1 MSINSQAMARV
12 ASYSRYS
19 TSLQDES
26 SLEQQQ
32 NRCREKASQLGMGI
46 SSDLEFSDAALSG
59 TKPDRKGVSD
69 LINAAENGLI
79 DVVIVDSLSR
89 LSRELCFTLSTL
101 KNLIQ
106 VHGVRFISVT
116 EGIDSAL
123 GNWELSAMIMG
134 YTHQEYIKTL
144 GSAVIRGQS
153 HAHLNGFS
161 TGGFPFGY
169 KSVSKEGS
177 EFGRQRKLRKEVM
190 IHEDNTQWVRKVFDW
205 FVKDKM
211 AIQQIAKELTRLE
224 APKDHR
230 STVSHWNHQSVSHML
245 ANQYYIGHCA
255 YGKKTNVRNP
265 LTGKVR
271 QKLRPVE
278 ESDKWITVRED
289 LRIIDQET
297 FDQAQEMLEEN
308 RKRYAKKRG
317 KSGRFKGATND
328 IQNPRHHLQGLFV
341 CSKCNSPF
349 ITHGAHYMQ
358 CKGNIN
364 GLCDVKTCLPREL
377 AKKIIIG
384 ELQRSLEKN
393 QPLMECLFETLK
405 KSIET
410 RKTNKPNEF
419 ESLTNNRKAETSKM
433 NRLVDLYANWKEDD
447 PEAQKYI
454 KDKIK
459 ICTQQIKNLG
469 KELARLSESSKPST
483 PAPTLTLIQDKL
495 NFIASA
501 IGSDTPSK
509 IPLSKILGA
518 ISLME
523 VNTVGHKRK
532 HFAGFLK
539 LETSRLLSLVTDG
552 SEILSDGC
560 DEEVLLDFI
569 ADPEWFV
576 FKDRIVELYAKKM
589 KHREIGKALGCPR
602 GWVTLALKAH
612 AEESGIPYVDGRK
625 LKKRLGRITVAMK
638 IADNAKAFWDE
649 NLSVLQIASRL
660 GCSAPTIEK
669 ALDYWHDAKGLK
681 RPTPKES
688 KQKLLAQMKELYD
701 QGKQYQ
707 EIGAVVG
714 LCARSVKLLLKEYLA
729 TLGIQIPDGRSR
741 K

>member
-59 TKPDRKGVSD
+59 TKPDRKGVTD

-211 AIQQIAKELTRLE
+211 PIQQIAKELTRLE

-265 LTGKVR
+265 ISGKVH

-278 ESDKWITVRED
+278 ESSKLITLRED

-297 FDQAQEMLEEN
+297 FDQAQEMLDEN
-308 RKRYAKKRG
+308 RSCYAKKRG
-317 KSGRFKGATND
+317 KAGRFKGSTND
-328 IQNPRHHLQGLFV
+328 MQNPRHHLQGLFV

-349 ITHGAHYMQ
+349 ITHGANYMQ
-358 CKGNIN
+358 CKGNIV
-364 GLCDVKTCLPREL
+364 GSCSVKTCLPRVL
-377 AKKIIIG
+377 AKKIIIQN
-384 ELQRSLEKN
+384 LQRLLKRN
-393 QPLMECLFETLK
+393 QPLAECLFETLK
-405 KSIET
+405 KSIEA
-410 RKTNKPNEF
+410 RKTNQPNEF
-419 ESLTNNRKAETSKM
+419 EVLTKDLKTVTSKLD
-433 NRLVDLYANWKEDD
+433 RLLGLFEDLKEDD
-447 PEAQKYI
+447 PEGQKDLR
-454 KDKIK
+454 DKIK
-459 ICTQQIKNLG
+459 ARTQEKKNLE
-469 KELARLSESSKPST
+469 KQLAKFTGSSKQST
-483 PAPTLTLIQDKL
+483 PASTLPLIQDKL
-495 NFIASA
+495 NFIATA
-501 IGSDTPSK
+501 IGNDTLSK
-509 IPLSKILGA
+509 IPWVKILGA
-518 ISLME
+518 IELLE
-523 VNTVGHKRK
+523 VDTIGHKRK

-539 LETSRLLSLVTDG
+539 LETSRLLRLVTDG

-569 ADPEWFV
+569 GDPEWFE
-576 FKDRIVELYAKKM
+576 FKDRILELHAKKM
-589 KHREIGKALGCPR
+589 KHKEIGKALGCPR

-612 AEESGIPYVDGRK
+612 AQESGIPYVDGRK
-625 LKKRLGRITVAMK
+625 LKKRLGRLTVAMK
-638 IADNAKAFWDE
+638 IADQAKALMDE
-649 NLSVLQIASRL
+649 
-660 GCSAPTIEK
+660 G
-669 ALDYWHDAKGLK
+669 W
-681 RPTPKES
+681 
-688 KQKLLAQMKELYD
+688 LL
-701 QGKQYQ
+701 Q
-707 EIGAVVG
+707 EIAKKFGCCRDIITAAVKHWHSSRG
-714 LCARSVKLLLKEYLA
+714 LPV
-729 TLGIQIPDGRSR
+729 PDGRTRR
-741 K
+741 KSLERKSSKKRSD

>member
-1 MSINSQAMARV
+1 MPLNIPTTEDFMSIHSKTVIRV

-19 TSLQDES
+19 TNLQDES

-32 NRCREKASQLGMGI
+32 NRCREKATQLGMGI

-69 LINAAENGLI
+69 LINAAESGLI

-106 VHGVRFISVT
+106 VHGLRFISVS
-116 EGIDSAL
+116 EGIDSAQ

-211 AIQQIAKELTRLE
+211 PIQQIAKELTRLE

-265 LTGKVR
+265 ISGKVR

-278 ESDKWITVRED
+278 ESSKLITLRED

-308 RKRYAKKRG
+308 RSCYAKNRG
-317 KSGRFKGATND
+317 KSGRFKGSTND
-328 IQNPRHHLQGLFV
+328 MQNPRHHLQGLFV

-349 ITHGAHYMQ
+349 ITHGANYMQ
-358 CKGNIN
+358 CKGNII
-364 GLCDVKTCLPREL
+364 GSCSVKTCLPRVL
-377 AKKIIIG
+377 AKKIIIQN
-384 ELQRSLEKN
+384 LQRLLERN
-393 QPLMECLFETLK
+393 QPLAECLFETLK
-405 KSIET
+405 KSIEA
-410 RKTNKPNEF
+410 RKTNQPNEF
-419 ESLTNNRKAETSKM
+419 EVLTKDLKTVTSKLD
-433 NRLVDLYANWKEDD
+433 RLLGLFEDLKVDD
-447 PEAQKYI
+447 PEGQKDLR
-454 KDKIK
+454 DKIK
-459 ICTQQIKNLG
+459 ARTQEKKNLE
-469 KELARLSESSKPST
+469 KQLAKLTGSSKQST
-483 PAPTLTLIQDKL
+483 PASTLPLIQDKL
-495 NFIASA
+495 NFIATA
-501 IGSDTPSK
+501 IGNDTLSK
-509 IPLSKILGA
+509 IPWVKILGS
-518 ISLME
+518 IELLE
-523 VNTVGHKRK
+523 VDTIGHKRK

-569 ADPEWFV
+569 GEPEWFD
-576 FKDRIVELYAKKM
+576 FKDRILELHAKKM

-602 GWVTLALKAH
+602 GWVTLVLKHH
-612 AEESGIPYVDGRK
+612 AAESGIPHVDGRK
-625 LKKRLGRITVAMK
+625 LKKRLGKLTVAMK
-638 IADNAKAFWDE
+638 IADQAKALMDE
-649 NLSVLQIASRL
+649 
-660 GCSAPTIEK
+660 G
-669 ALDYWHDAKGLK
+669 W
-681 RPTPKES
+681 
-688 KQKLLAQMKELYD
+688 LL
-701 QGKQYQ
+701 Q
-707 EIGAVVG
+707 EIAKKFGCCRDIITAAVKHWYSSRG
-714 LCARSVKLLLKEYLA
+714 LLVL
-729 TLGIQIPDGRSR
+729 DGRTRR
-741 K
+741 KSLERKSSKKRSD

>member
-46 SSDLEFSDAALSG
+46 SSYLEFSDAALSG

-123 GNWELSAMIMG
+123 GNWELSAIIMG

-190 IHEDNTQWVRKVFDW
+190 VHEAHSQWVRKVFDW

-211 AIQQIAKELTRLE
+211 PIQQIAKELTKLE

-230 STVSHWNHQSVSHML
+230 ATVSHWNHQSVSHML

-265 LTGKVR
+265 ISGKVH

-278 ESDKWITVRED
+278 ESSKLITLRED

-308 RKRYAKKRG
+308 RSCYAKNRG
-317 KSGRFKGATND
+317 KAGRFKGSTND

-349 ITHGAHYMQ
+349 ITHGANYMQ
-358 CKGNIN
+358 CKGNIV
-364 GLCDVKTCLPREL
+364 GSCSVKTCLPRVL
-377 AKKIIIG
+377 AKKIIIQN
-384 ELQRSLEKN
+384 LQRLLERN
-393 QPLMECLFETLK
+393 QPLAECLFETLK
-405 KSIET
+405 KSIEA
-410 RKTNKPNEF
+410 RKTNQPNEF
-419 ESLTNNRKAETSKM
+419 EVLTKDLKTVTSKLD
-433 NRLVDLYANWKEDD
+433 RLLGLFEDLKEDD
-447 PEAQKYI
+447 PEGQKDLR
-454 KDKIK
+454 DKIK
-459 ICTQQIKNLG
+459 ARTQEKKNLE
-469 KELARLSESSKPST
+469 KQLAKLTGSSKQST
-483 PAPTLTLIQDKL
+483 PASTLPLIQDKL
-495 NFIASA
+495 NFIATA
-501 IGSDTPSK
+501 IGNDTLSK
-509 IPLSKILGA
+509 IPWVKILGA
-518 ISLME
+518 IELLE
-523 VNTVGHKRK
+523 VDTIGHKRK

-569 ADPEWFV
+569 GDPEWFD
-576 FKDRIVELYAKKM
+576 FKDRILELHAKKM
-589 KHREIGKALGCPR
+589 KHKEIAKALGCPR
-602 GWVTLALKAH
+602 NWVTLALKAH
-612 AEESGIPYVDGRK
+612 AEESGVPYVDGRK
-625 LKKRLGRITVAMK
+625 LKKRLGNITLAMK
-638 IADNAKAFWDE
+638 IADEAK
-649 NLSVLQIASRL
+649 VLI
-660 GCSAPTIEK
+660 
-669 ALDYWHDAKGLK
+669 DKGW
-681 RPTPKES
+681 
-688 KQKLLAQMKELYD
+688 LL
-701 QGKQYQ
+701 Q
-707 EIGAVVG
+707 EIAKKFGCCRDMITAAIKHWYSSRRLPV
-714 LCARSVKLLLKEYLA
+714 
-729 TLGIQIPDGRSR
+729 PDGRTRR
-741 K
+741 KSLERKSSKKRND